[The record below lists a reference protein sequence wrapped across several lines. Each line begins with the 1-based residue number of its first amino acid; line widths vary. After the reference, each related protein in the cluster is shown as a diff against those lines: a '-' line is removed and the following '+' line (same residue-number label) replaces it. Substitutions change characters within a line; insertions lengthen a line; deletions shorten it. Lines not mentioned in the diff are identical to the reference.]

1 MISKKKNENIDKKL
15 FDKFK
20 ILIVD
25 CLENIN
31 LRDKEKIKVG
41 ELIKMLELYS
51 KLSPRDSGHKEF
63 WDMLDK
69 IRNESLDSKKPV
81 KPRKVKSSNSKKVN
95 KK

>member
-1 MISKKKNENIDKKL
+1 MNKKKEDNIDKKL

-25 CLENIN
+25 CLENI
-31 LRDKEKIKVG
+31 LQRDKEDIKVG

-69 IRNESLDSKKPV
+69 IRNKSLSSNTIA
-81 KPRKVKSSNSKKVN
+81 KPRKIKKDNSGKAASK
-95 KK
+95 